1 LGLQVSERSPAARAR
16 RRRLTELWGGRGFEV
31 LSARQFR
38 EALAEAWRDE
48 RHALI
53 EVSIPKGD
61 ISIVLRRFVD
71 ARKARAAGAR

>member
-1 LGLQVSERSPAARAR
+1 M
-16 RRRLTELWGGRGFEV
+16 

-71 ARKARAAGAR
+71 AMKTLRGAALRPSSFVQPDGRLVRPTL